1 MNESALCGGTYA
13 LDSTA
18 HYMQRICWLNSLHPV
33 SGGVMYVSPN
43 AAASPSTADTCTR
56 APGGMPPQPDPPG
69 NRSLSVDSRSPAPA
83 GSPLYFCPGSSEDSR
98 HVFPSRPG
106 LCSKQRSRRSTTHS
120 PRSSPKDRDGVSAA
134 ELCSR
139 RSGRIGKAPMSTS
152 SCRRTAASR
161 LWTPRWNPR
170 FTNGMSA
177 LGASR
182 IEVQDRSLK
191 FSFPMGRIEIT
202 QLDPTPN
209 LPPELAVVEGREIA
223 AYSNGQIL
231 TGKLYG
237 RGKRLPPRDLF
248 DIAGARHEDPSAL
261 RTAVNFLDAN
271 LYTEIIHSIR
281 MDAET
286 YGTSEKS
293 HRALFKAFRASRN
306 QWVTIDSRVP
316 IRVFQ
321 RLPVRMK
328 PRTRSS
334 SQHRGGPI

>member
-1 MNESALCGGTYA
+1 
-13 LDSTA
+13 
-18 HYMQRICWLNSLHPV
+18 
-33 SGGVMYVSPN
+33 
-43 AAASPSTADTCTR
+43 
-56 APGGMPPQPDPPG
+56 
-69 NRSLSVDSRSPAPA
+69 
-83 GSPLYFCPGSSEDSR
+83 
-98 HVFPSRPG
+98 
-106 LCSKQRSRRSTTHS
+106 
-120 PRSSPKDRDGVSAA
+120 
-134 ELCSR
+134 
-139 RSGRIGKAPMSTS
+139 
-152 SCRRTAASR
+152 
-161 LWTPRWNPR
+161 
-170 FTNGMSA
+170 MSA

-271 LYTEIIHSIR
+271 LYAEIIHSIR

-286 YGTSEKS
+286 YGTSEKIP
-293 HRALFKAFRASRN
+293 SR
-306 QWVTIDSRVP
+306 
-316 IRVFQ
+316 
-321 RLPVRMK
+321 PV
-328 PRTRSS
+328 
-334 SQHRGGPI
+334 

>member
-1 MNESALCGGTYA
+1 MRPPRRVPLT
-13 LDSTA
+13 
-18 HYMQRICWLNSLHPV
+18 PV
-33 SGGVMYVSPN
+33 LARPAACPLSP
-43 AAASPSTADTCTR
+43 TR
-56 APGGMPPQPDPPG
+56 PPG

-83 GSPLYFCPGSSEDSR
+83 GSPLYFCLGSSEDSR

-237 RGKRLPPRDLF
+237 RGEA
-248 DIAGARHEDPSAL
+248 IAPAGHL
-261 RTAVNFLDAN
+261 R
-271 LYTEIIHSIR
+271 Y
-281 MDAET
+281 
-286 YGTSEKS
+286 
-293 HRALFKAFRASRN
+293 
-306 QWVTIDSRVP
+306 
-316 IRVFQ
+316 
-321 RLPVRMK
+321 
-328 PRTRSS
+328 
-334 SQHRGGPI
+334 RGGPARRPERPAHRRQLPRRQPLHGNHPQHPNGRGNLWNL

>member
-1 MNESALCGGTYA
+1 MFEALDDALAEIVPEGQRWRLGGGTLLAARWAHRKSTDVDIFLPENSGIAA
-13 LDSTA
+13 LD
-18 HYMQRICWLNSLHPV
+18 
-33 SGGVMYVSPN
+33 
-43 AAASPSTADTCTR
+43 
-56 APGGMPPQPDPPG
+56 
-69 NRSLSVDSRSPAPA
+69 
-83 GSPLYFCPGSSEDSR
+83 
-98 HVFPSRPG
+98 
-106 LCSKQRSRRSTTHS
+106 
-120 PRSSPKDRDGVSAA
+120 
-134 ELCSR
+134 
-139 RSGRIGKAPMSTS
+139 
-152 SCRRTAASR
+152 
-161 LWTPRWNPR
+161 PRWNPR

-202 QLDPTPN
+202 QLGPTPN

-271 LYTEIIHSIR
+271 LYAEIIHSIR

-286 YGTSEKS
+286 YGTSEKIP
-293 HRALFKAFRASRN
+293 SR
-306 QWVTIDSRVP
+306 
-316 IRVFQ
+316 
-321 RLPVRMK
+321 PV
-328 PRTRSS
+328 
-334 SQHRGGPI
+334 